1 MAYVYRHIR
10 LDKNQPF
17 YIGIGSDDY
26 YNRAHSKKNRNKY
39 WKNITRLTKYD
50 IEILMDNLTWE
61 KSCEKEKE
69 FIALYGRKDLNKGI
83 LCNCTDGGEGVLG
96 LTMSNETRNK
106 IRIANTGKKQSAD
119 QIAKRVEKLKGE
131 KNPWFGKKFSEEY
144 RKKLSEAKKGK
155 KRNVEVMNN
164 LHACLRKKILDLET
178 NKIYNSINDLAK
190 EYNVHSSTASRW
202 VKSKNLKFKIIK

>member
-17 YIGIGSDDY
+17 YIGIGSDMT
-26 YNRAHSKKNRNKY
+26 YNRAYSQKNRNKY
-39 WKNITRLTKYD
+39 WKNIVSKTEYEV
-50 IEILMDNLTWE
+50 EILLSDLTWE
-61 KSCEKEKE
+61 EACTKEIE
-69 FIALYGRKDLNKGI
+69 FIKLYGRKDLNNGI
-83 LCNCTDGGEGVLG
+83 LCNYTNGGEGVLG
-96 LTMSNETRNK
+96 LLVSDETRNK
-106 IRIANTGKKQSAD
+106 LKKANTGKKQSSE
-119 QIAKRVEKLKGE
+119 QIAKRAEKLKG
-131 KNPWFGKKFSEEY
+131 KGNFWFGKKFSEEY